1 VCRYIFLKE
10 KPVADPHPGYRQD
23 IEAPVNE
30 DDRPRDIFITV
41 DQNDINDD
49 QQGAHAHGLDDAEQ
63 VADAGEPPHAA
74 IDVEY
79 KEADKLDQDG
89 NRQNRHHLIGKF
101 FGNGKIEPYQVGR
114 KPGKAQEAGVDAQKD
129 EEIAVEERFL
139 LPQFY
144 EFG

>member
-1 VCRYIFLKE
+1 LGRDIFLEE
-10 KPVADPHPGYRQD
+10 KPDADPYPGYRQD
-23 IEAPVNE
+23 IGAPVNE
-30 DDRPRDIFITV
+30 DNRPRDIFIAV

-49 QQGAHAHGLDDAEQ
+49 QQSAHAHGLDDAEQ

-79 KEADKLDQDG
+79 EEADKLYQDG

-101 FGNGKIEPYQVGR
+101 FGNGKIKPYQVGR

-139 LPQFY
+139 SPQIKW
-144 EFG
+144 FG